1 MPENL
6 FVAVRFAFD
15 LFLKATLLLAM
26 TVTALFLL
34 RRASAAVRQLV
45 ATLGLAGVLAL
56 PAVSLFAPR
65 WEIPLI
71 PNPVPLAVPAVSE
84 LTAPRA
90 EARPT
95 SRSDW
100 PATSEAAA
108 DTEPSLRPPDV
119 VSSRSNLASTSTAK
133 DFEPDGAT
141 PKTSSSP
148 TWWMF
153 GALALWA
160 AGALLASARLVLG
173 TNRVAAIRRRASE
186 VDENWTAVSNELG
199 AKLGVARPVRLL
211 FSRDVAVPVTAGLRR
226 PVVLLPDTARRW
238 NEERRRV
245 VLLHELAHVRRCDW
259 MALLVGQAAV
269 ALYWFHPLAW
279 SIRVQMRKDCERA
292 CDDLVLAAGTRASV
306 YAAHLLSIIRSLRL
320 SRQRALPA
328 VAMAHRS
335 YWDGRMRAILDPAVA
350 RRAVSGR
357 EARLAAA
364 AIFTAVAALAVF
376 EPWAPA
382 CAAANGSHHVR
393 PAVARSV
400 SGKAAGPHADSE
412 CPIKREKK
420 AKRASLVANVVG
432 EVAANV
438 AGEVAANV
446 IDEVA
451 TATAT
456 SQDEG
461 FTKAGWKQHKS

>member
-56 PAVSLFAPR
+56 PAASLLAPR

-84 LTAPRA
+84 LTDPRA
-90 EARPT
+90 EARPA

-108 DTEPSLRPPDV
+108 DTEPSLLPPDV

-133 DFEPDGAT
+133 DFERDGGT
-141 PKTSSSP
+141 PKPSSSP

-160 AGALLASARLVLG
+160 AGTLLASARLVLG
-173 TNRVAAIRRRASE
+173 ANRVADIRRRASE
-186 VDENWTAVSNELG
+186 VDENWAVASNELG
-199 AKLGVARPVRLL
+199 AKLGLARPVRLL

-320 SRQRALPA
+320 SRQRPLPA

-364 AIFTAVAALAVF
+364 ALVSAVALLAVF

-382 CAAANGSHHVR
+382 CAAEVASNRALPAADRNPGVR
-393 PAVARSV
+393 QNDSKCPSEAAKSKTAV
-400 SGKAAGPHADSE
+400 
-412 CPIKREKK
+412 IRERK
-420 AKRASLVANVVG
+420 AKEPSLFMFDSSIVDSAADVVANV
-432 EVAANV
+432 ATNV
-438 AGEVAANV
+438 A
-446 IDEVA
+446 
-451 TATAT
+451 
-456 SQDEG
+456 S
-461 FTKAGWKQHKS
+461 